1 MNSKEI
7 IEQRA
12 LYPVD
17 FHDSFFDAFGK
28 NIREMDAAPMSHD
41 FTLGKIDATYLG
53 KMLLNGDEAAWMD
66 LANRMPALDADAEHL
81 QDLYADL
88 CAYVDNPDFTADDLR
103 HSVKEEFAGIADY
116 FAEKFPKTAF
126 TQEKTHRQTHEIL
139 AAHQ

>member
-1 MNSKEI
+1 MNSREI
-7 IEQRA
+7 IKQRA
-12 LYPVD
+12 LYPVG
-17 FHDSFFDAFGK
+17 FHDAFSRAFGTTPE
-28 NIREMDAAPMSHD
+28 EMDAAPMSHD

-88 CAYVDNPDFTADDLR
+88 CAYVDNPDFTVDDLL
-103 HSVKEEFAGIADY
+103 HSVKEFAGIADY
-116 FAEKFPKTAF
+116 FVEKFSKTAF

-139 AAHQ
+139 ASHQ

>member
-1 MNSKEI
+1 MNSREI

-17 FHDSFFDAFGK
+17 FHADFEAAFGK

-66 LANRMPALDADAEHL
+66 LANRMPALDADAAHL
-81 QDLYADL
+81 QDLYEDL
-88 CAYVDNPDFTADDLR
+88 CAYVANPDFTADDLR
-103 HSVKEEFAGIADY
+103 HPVKEFAGIAYY
-116 FAEKFPKTAF
+116 FAEKFQKTAF
-126 TQEKTHRQTHEIL
+126 TQEKTHQRTNEIL
-139 AAHQ
+139 ASHQ

>member
-1 MNSKEI
+1 MNSREI

-17 FHDSFFDAFGK
+17 FHADFEAAFGK

-81 QDLYADL
+81 PDLYADL
-88 CAYVDNPDFTADDLR
+88 CAYVDNPDFTVDDLL
-103 HSVKEEFAGIADY
+103 HSVKEFAGIADY
-116 FAEKFPKTAF
+116 FVEKFSKTAF
-126 TQEKTHRQTHEIL
+126 TQEKTHQRTKEIL
-139 AAHQ
+139 VPHK

>member
-1 MNSKEI
+1 MNSREI

-17 FHDSFFDAFGK
+17 FHADFKAAFGK

-66 LANRMPALDADAEHL
+66 LANRIPALDADAEHL
-81 QDLYADL
+81 QDLYEDL
-88 CAYVDNPDFTADDLR
+88 CAYVANPDFTADDLR
-103 HSVKEEFAGIADY
+103 HSVKEFAGIADY
-116 FAEKFPKTAF
+116 FVKKFSKTAF
-126 TQEKTHRQTHEIL
+126 TQEKTQRQTHEIL
-139 AAHQ
+139 VFHK

>member
-1 MNSKEI
+1 MNSREI

-17 FHDSFFDAFGK
+17 FHADFEAAFGK

-88 CAYVDNPDFTADDLR
+88 CAYVDNPDFTVDDLL
-103 HSVKEEFAGIADY
+103 HSVKEFAGIADY
-116 FAEKFPKTAF
+116 FVEKFSKTSL
-126 TQEKTHRQTHEIL
+126 TQEKTRQQTNEIL
-139 AAHQ
+139 VPHK